1 MKMKRNKLDELN
13 TIEEILQ
20 EANAYGIKGEVNT
33 AAEEFLKKKKIN
45 RLKAYV
51 LALNKWL
58 A

>member
-1 MKMKRNKLDELN
+1 MKRNKLDELN

-51 LALNKWL
+51 LAFNKWL